1 MDKNKSFFKI
11 MMNDFRNRLR
21 IPKRFVTSFKN
32 SNKLLGRKFLTGPC
46 GKTCLVEVKRTEEDD
61 FVFCNGWEIFVKDHH
76 LDDADLLVFKM
87 DGFSGFDVTIFDP
100 SACEKEEPSSE
111 DDPSCEEINYGY
123 DDDDD
128 DTTDEED
135 NIQEVTS
142 RKSSHGKQYQFHSPQ
157 PSKGRK
163 KKKILVAKEDNK
175 KRKCTPEENSCSYS
189 NRRQVPEKEKM
200 RVHQQASR
208 HTSSVPCV
216 LMKMKPTHVYNGQLK
231 FPRAW
236 AQEHMRQKSETIT
249 LRIPSTG
256 RTWPA
261 SIRCRMEGLVIQSGW
276 EDFVMD
282 NRLDEFD
289 VCVFELALGGKHNS
303 IPVILDVHIY
313 PVKNEIIGP
322 L

>member
-1 MDKNKSFFKI
+1 MQ
-11 MMNDFRNRLR
+11 R

-175 KRKCTPEENSCSYS
+175 KRKCTP
-189 NRRQVPEKEKM
+189 
-200 RVHQQASR
+200 
-208 HTSSVPCV
+208 
-216 LMKMKPTHVYNGQLK
+216 G
-231 FPRAW
+231 
-236 AQEHMRQKSETIT
+236 
-249 LRIPSTG
+249 
-256 RTWPA
+256 
-261 SIRCRMEGLVIQSGW
+261 
-276 EDFVMD
+276 
-282 NRLDEFD
+282 
-289 VCVFELALGGKHNS
+289 
-303 IPVILDVHIY
+303 
-313 PVKNEIIGP
+313 
-322 L
+322 